1 MCLRLQTCA
10 VEIYK
15 RKHIYA
21 RSLVAKFDIDETS
34 RCFKVT
40 IDPDMIQVYTAGW
53 TSIDWEQRQQLR
65 GKPLALWHEYYA
77 SYAAPLPVKVET
89 LRALSGSRTAAV
101 RKFRQLLRAA
111 LNELKAIGAIEA
123 WEIDVNDLVH
133 VYRGKAITD
142 SQRRHLGR
150 TKASRSRQQ

>member
-1 MCLRLQTCA
+1 MLKALGRSTGKSDYQWLHDVLLRLQTCA

-65 GKPLALWHEYYA
+65 QAPCPVAAWLLCELRRAVACKGRNLARVEWESDSRGTEIPPA
-77 SYAAPLPVKVET
+77 ST
-89 LRALSGSRTAAV
+89 GC
-101 RKFRQLLRAA
+101 
-111 LNELKAIGAIEA
+111 LK
-123 WEIDVNDLVH
+123 
-133 VYRGKAITD
+133 
-142 SQRRHLGR
+142 
-150 TKASRSRQQ
+150 